1 MQPVIPLTGSD
12 VAGPLGVVHLP
23 RLWQK
28 AILSKTGLLTERRYT
43 DPRGFDVILTAG
55 LGVNLRSLHRHFD
68 EIPTYMQ
75 TERWVLENA
84 TRSDPGSIAKINEKI
99 VPLYDNL
106 GVWNEF
112 HTWLTAN
119 RATTHDA
126 IVPAISSRTNGPL
139 GLNHLARLW
148 VSMLLDA
155 LDLLPNG
162 YRCCGMRIVV
172 DEHGWRRREPVP
184 PGPDALDIPFLDEF
198 GVDVEPYQQFVK
210 ARLPTYQ
217 QFEDYFKANA
227 RKFGTARIAPFNALR
242 INARPEK
249 AAAMRAAVGL
259 DDPSV
264 QSSYLLND
272 LEDWQAIH
280 AIAGASGTR
289 PAPPAPDD
297 ESEGRRR
304 R

>member
-28 AILSKTGLLTERRYT
+28 AILSKTGLLTERRYS
-43 DPRGFDVILTAG
+43 DPRGLDVVVTAG
-55 LGVNLRSLHRHFD
+55 LGVDLRGLHRYFD
-68 EIPTYMQ
+68 GIPSYME
-75 TERWVLENA
+75 TERWVRENA
-84 TRSDPGSIAKINEKI
+84 QRTDPATIAKINEKI
-99 VPLYDNL
+99 VPIYANL
-106 GVWNEF
+106 PVWNEF
-112 HTWLTAN
+112 HTWLTTN
-119 RATTHDA
+119 RATTHEP
-126 IVPAISSRTNGPL
+126 IVPAISSRSNGPL

-155 LDLLPNG
+155 VDLLPNG
-162 YRCCGMRIVV
+162 YRSCGMRTIV
-172 DEHGWRRREPVP
+172 DADGWRRREPVP
-184 PGPDALDIPFLDEF
+184 PGPDALDVPFLDEF
-198 GVDVEPYQQFVK
+198 GIDVEPAQQFVK
-210 ARLPTYQ
+210 TRLPTYQ

-227 RKFGTARIAPFNALR
+227 RKFGAARIAPFNALR

-259 DDPSV
+259 DDASV
-264 QSSYLLND
+264 QWSYVLND

-280 AIAGASGTR
+280 AIAEASGTR
-289 PAPPAPDD
+289 PAPPAPEAPD
-297 ESEGRRR
+297 SRRR

>member
-43 DPRGFDVILTAG
+43 DPRGFDVILSAG
-55 LGVNLRSLHRHFD
+55 LGVNLRELHRYFD
-68 EIPTYMQ
+68 GIPTYMQ
-75 TERWVLENA
+75 TERWVRENA
-84 TRSDPGSIAKINEKI
+84 ARTDPAAIAKINEKI
-99 VPLYDNL
+99 GPMYENEP
-106 GVWNEF
+106 VWNEF
-112 HTWLTAN
+112 HTWLLAN
-119 RATTHDA
+119 RATTHEP
-126 IVPAISSRTNGPL
+126 IVPAISSRSTGPL

-162 YRCCGMRIVV
+162 YRSCGMRIVV
-172 DEHGWRRREPVP
+172 GADGWRRREPVP
-184 PGPDALDIPFLDEF
+184 PGPDALDMPFLDEF
-198 GVDVEPYQQFVK
+198 GIDVEPAQQFVK
-210 ARLPTYQ
+210 TRLPTYR

-227 RKFGTARIAPFNALR
+227 RKFGAARIAPFNALR

-249 AAAMRAAVGL
+249 AATMRAAVGL
-259 DDPSV
+259 DDSSV

-272 LEDWQAIH
+272 LEDWQAVH
-280 AIAGASGTR
+280 AIANATGVR
-289 PAPPAPDD
+289 PAPPAPDT
-297 ESEGRRR
+297 EEGRRR